1 MGAKERAL
9 QAQKDIDRMIKEGRM
24 DEEEVTRHAI
34 PVKKKV
40 GRPKKIIMESSSS
53 ESEEEKPKP
62 KKKVG
67 RPKKVV
73 ESSSSESEEEKPK
86 KKPVGRPKK
95 CSCGS
100 GLDVEPAYKK
110 FFTALKANTTLK

>member
-9 QAQKDIDRMIKEGRM
+9 QAQKETKEMEKRG
-24 DEEEVTRHAI
+24 VVFKHYSKTAI

-62 KKKVG
+62 KNKVG
-67 RPKKVV
+67 RLKK
-73 ESSSSESEEEKPK
+73 ETHK
-86 KKPVGRPKK
+86 
-95 CSCGS
+95 
-100 GLDVEPAYKK
+100 
-110 FFTALKANTTLK
+110 N